1 MNQAFAP
8 PSRRTTY
15 SKLHD
20 NDFDPHAPKRVTTS
34 NLEAQNPFPHPH
46 SDSGPQGTFV
56 PSIERRDEASTTL
69 SQQESDG
76 NTQSQQ
82 YYATTDRS
90 VNPAFQSTK
99 TVFPPLGPRRK
110 FNKHIM
116 IPSII
121 AVMTLIVVVTLVI
134 CYVAGALGG

>member
-20 NDFDPHAPKRVTTS
+20 DDFDPHAPKRVTTS
-34 NLEAQNPFPHPH
+34 NLEAQDAFSHPH
-46 SDSGPQGTFV
+46 SDSGPQGISV
-56 PSIERRDEASTTL
+56 RSIAPLHEPNIAL
-69 SQQESDG
+69 SQQGRDGHLES
-76 NTQSQQ
+76 QHH
-82 YYATTDRS
+82 YAATDRS
-90 VNPAFQSTK
+90 ANPAPQNTK
-99 TVFPPLGPRRK
+99 TVFPPLRPRRK

-121 AVMTLIVVVTLVI
+121 AVTTVIVVVTLVI
-134 CYVAGALGG
+134 CYVAGAFGG